1 MKIIYALLYDTSYN
15 SMEIS
20 GLYSS
25 LDKAKAAVPGA
36 EWKKHENIAMWEAI
50 TGEQYWCITVHAMID

>member
-1 MKIIYALLYDTSYN
+1 MKLIYALLYDTSYN

-25 LDKAKAAVPGA
+25 LNKAKAAVPGA

-50 TGEQYWCITVHAMID
+50 TGDQYWCITVHAMLD

>member
-20 GLYSS
+20 GLYAT
-25 LDKAKAAVPGA
+25 LEKAQAAVIGA
-36 EWKKHENIAMWEAI
+36 EWKKHENLAMWESI
-50 TGEQYWCITVHAMID
+50 TGEQYWCITVHAMLE

>member
-1 MKIIYALLYDTSYN
+1 MNLVYALLYDTSYN

-25 LDKAKAAVPGA
+25 LDAAKKALPGA
-36 EWKKHENIAMWEAI
+36 EWKKHENIAMWETM
-50 TGEQYWCITVHAMID
+50 TGETYWCITVHAVLD

>member
-1 MKIIYALLYDTSYN
+1 MELVYALLYDTSYN

-20 GLYSS
+20 GLYAS

-50 TGEQYWCITVHAMID
+50 TGEQYWCITVHALLN